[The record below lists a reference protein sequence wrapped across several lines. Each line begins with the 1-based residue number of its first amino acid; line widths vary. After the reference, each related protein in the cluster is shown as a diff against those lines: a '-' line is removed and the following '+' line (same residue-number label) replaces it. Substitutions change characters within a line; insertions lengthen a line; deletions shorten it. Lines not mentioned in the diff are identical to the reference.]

1 MSGNAIAK
9 FFATVEFKA
18 MTKGLDTAVKNLKRD
33 LNQTVASVRNSK
45 QVVAAKKAALVID
58 KEFIKYKKELS
69 RMEKE
74 GRKAEAAAHKD
85 NLKFDKTR
93 EAAAKKQSELAK
105 ADSHVYAYKK
115 ALQRE
120 LKNAEAA
127 AYKEN
132 ALRTKEKLK
141 QATEAEKIAY
151 RQKVLHLRELRK
163 AESAAYKEKAQREK
177 AAHEILK
184 KRAWWVN
191 QESKKYLR
199 EQARLARESIREQ
212 ARIARQSMGLGSRGG
227 AGGSGAGNAA
237 LTGGV
242 GGLTA
247 SGAGGGLALG
257 AAAFKSYNVGNFMV
271 SREPQFE
278 FLTGDATKAADA
290 IKFVDSEA
298 KRLSLNL
305 VQANDQYKQLL
316 ASGATSIGI
325 PQTEKLFSR
334 FSELSTMLGLSEDA
348 QARGVRAFGQIDFV
362 W

>member
-18 MTKGLDTAVKNLKRD
+18 ITKDLDNAVGKLKKDLNAMVGGMTAKGSPLTKAKERMKTLQLKEKQILQEYQNQLAKNKIDTAKMNAEKKKFEFAGYKQEQNLLRQKRRNEE
-33 LNQTVASVRNSK
+33 LNQRSRQRIMENESK
-45 QVVAAKKAALVID
+45 LGV
-58 KEFIKYKKELS
+58 
-69 RMEKE
+69 
-74 GRKAEAAAHKD
+74 
-85 NLKFDKTR
+85 
-93 EAAAKKQSELAK
+93 
-105 ADSHVYAYKK
+105 
-115 ALQRE
+115 
-120 LKNAEAA
+120 
-127 AYKEN
+127 
-132 ALRTKEKLK
+132 
-141 QATEAEKIAY
+141 
-151 RQKVLHLRELRK
+151 LRERGV
-163 AESAAYKEKAQREK
+163 
-177 AAHEILK
+177 I
-184 KRAWWVN
+184 
-191 QESKKYLR
+191 
-199 EQARLARESIREQ
+199 EQARAMAAQ
-212 ARIARQSMGLGSRGG
+212 ARAEAMRIRSSMGLSNRTGT
-227 AGGSGAGNAA
+227 GNAA